1 MNGNAEERCRAL
13 GRGFK
18 FVAAVVVVGLILAAG
33 EGAITE
39 PMTHTLHDTAAARA
53 APTESLPASDY
64 FPSGY
69 TLNASEPA
77 PHIEQF

>member
-1 MNGNAEERCRAL
+1 MDGNAEQRQQAVA
-13 GRGFK
+13 RGFR
-18 FVAAVVVVGLILAAG
+18 FVTAVVVVGLILAAG

-39 PMTHTLHDTAAARA
+39 PMTHTLHDTAATSQP
-53 APTESLPASDY
+53 APVPSSDY

-69 TLNASEPA
+69 TLNASEPE